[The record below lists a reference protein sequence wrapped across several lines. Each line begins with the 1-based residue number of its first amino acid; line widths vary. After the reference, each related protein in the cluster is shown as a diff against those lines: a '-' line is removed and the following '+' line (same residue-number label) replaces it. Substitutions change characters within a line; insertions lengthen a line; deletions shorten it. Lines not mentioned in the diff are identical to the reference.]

1 LNGCR
6 IETLPM
12 NDRMSDQPLL
22 GVLAAMM
29 LSLGGLL
36 AQEFRPIPLA
46 EVDHSIEW
54 TEVSGEPSW
63 WHKPVAATDC
73 FSFRTSEVGE
83 VDAWA
88 KKNAVA
94 DAERDVRNVL
104 FDHLQPVFG
113 DATALR
119 VIEEMLQQTVLVDAV
134 LGSFKFGSDDHA
146 VVFGAACLCWRT
158 PIRSVVEKFDPSI
171 QGRIERVLLRE
182 MVHWKLVDRPPGWLQ
197 GLPVRDGFFRCA
209 FTCPGKK
216 LSLTK
221 LAGVSGARANVH
233 AHLVELLT
241 PVVGKA
247 LAAKAA
253 DAAIERLAPVAKIL
267 VDRREN
273 SKRVPRFTAYCMW
286 EVPTGPAVRVLPKGL
301 RAAALA
307 ALQQ

>member
-1 LNGCR
+1 
-6 IETLPM
+6 
-12 NDRMSDQPLL
+12 
-22 GVLAAMM
+22 
-29 LSLGGLL
+29 
-36 AQEFRPIPLA
+36 
-46 EVDHSIEW
+46 
-54 TEVSGEPSW
+54 
-63 WHKPVAATDC
+63 
-73 FSFRTSEVGE
+73 
-83 VDAWA
+83 
-88 KKNAVA
+88 
-94 DAERDVRNVL
+94 
-104 FDHLQPVFG
+104 
-113 DATALR
+113 

-273 SKRVPRFTAYCMW
+273 SKRMPRFTAYCMW